1 MRVDVGIDPYKRCAG
16 LHWCTRICGC
26 ILPGGQ
32 GRPPL
37 QDVLR
42 LRRTSCNFAIAF
54 CRVDVGID
62 PYGDFA
68 LLPFV
73 VRFCGCNL
81 RGRGSPR
88 PYVTAKPALSPFLAR
103 SSYYNISGRDVL

>member
-1 MRVDVGIDPYKRCAG
+1 MPRSPRAVGMTVFYDTLRQKRSCP
-16 LHWCTRICGC
+16 T
-26 ILPGGQ
+26 GGQ

-81 RGRGSPR
+81 RGRGLPR
-88 PYVTAKPALSPFLAR
+88 PYVTAKPALSPFFAR